1 MPSNAYIIGSYST
14 QFKKWPE
21 KSFRDL
27 TRDAC
32 MGVLEDAGMDAGDE
46 VEYVW
51 FGHTGTGGWGPVGY
65 FGQICLLPLV
75 QEGVLPKSVP
85 IANVENACATGSQA
99 LHGAWKD
106 ILSGQTHLSMA
117 VGVEKVFNP
126 NLSKEAVLK
135 TFSGGDIKPDETREA
150 YGTEL
155 MQAYAE
161 AAEMAGIE
169 FKPGG
174 DRTLWMDTYAMQ
186 AQLHMLKHGTTQ
198 RQIAVGAS
206 KNHWYGARNPK
217 AQYQFEVPLEDVLT
231 DRMVSPP
238 LTRSMCA
245 PIGDGAA
252 SALLCSEE
260 FLANAPSKV
269 QDRAVRVAASAFS
282 SATSRAID
290 EPSLSKVAADRAY
303 QQAGVGPD
311 DIDVAEVHDATSF
324 CEVYQSEMMGF
335 CEIGQG
341 GPFVGSGATGP
352 DGTVPTNTS
361 GGLVSKG
368 HPIAATGLSMI
379 YELVTQLRGE
389 AGERQV
395 KGAELALQE
404 NGGGVIGLE
413 EAACSVII
421 LAKDR

>member
-1 MPSNAYIIGSYST
+1 MSNNVYIVGSYST

-21 KSFRDL
+21 KSFRDM
-27 TRDAC
+27 TRDAVV
-32 MGVLEDAGMDAGDE
+32 GVLEDAGMDRGDE
-46 VEYVW
+46 IEFVW

-65 FGQICLLPLV
+65 FGQICLVPLIRESLLPR
-75 QEGVLPKSVP
+75 SVP
-85 IANVENACATGSQA
+85 IFNVENACATGSMA

-106 ILSGQTHLSMA
+106 ILSGQSHLSLA

-126 NLSKEAVLK
+126 NLSKEDILK
-135 TFSGGDIKPDETREA
+135 TFSGGGGKPDETRQEYADELFRTYAAAAKEA
-150 YGTEL
+150 G
-155 MQAYAE
+155 A
-161 AAEMAGIE
+161 E
-169 FKPGG
+169 FKPGS

-186 AQLHMLKHGTTQ
+186 AQLHMTRYGTTQ
-198 RQIAVGAS
+198 RQIAIGAA

-217 AQYQFEVPLEDVLT
+217 AQYQFEVPLEKVLE
-231 DRMVSPP
+231 DRVVSPP

-260 FLANAPSKV
+260 FLSNAPAKV
-269 QDRAVRVAASAFS
+269 RDRAVRVAASAFS
-282 SATSRAID
+282 SGTFRAVH
-290 EPSLSKVAADRAY
+290 EPSLSKAAADRAY
-303 QQAGVGPD
+303 AMAGVGPQ

-324 CEVYQSEMMGF
+324 CEIYQSEMMGF
-335 CEIGQG
+335 CDIGQG
-341 GPFVGSGATGP
+341 GPFVESGATGP
-352 DGTVPTNTS
+352 GGEVPTNTS

-379 YELVTQLRGE
+379 YELATQLRGE

-395 KGAELALQE
+395 EGAELALQE
-404 NGGGVIGLE
+404 NGGGVLGLE

-421 LAKDR
+421 LARDR

>member
-1 MPSNAYIIGSYST
+1 MSKDAYIIGSYST

-27 TRDAC
+27 SADAVL
-32 MGVLEDAGMDAGDE
+32 GALEDAGMDSGE
-46 VEYVW
+46 ELEFVW

-75 QEGVLPKSVP
+75 DRGVLPKGVP
-85 IANVENACATGSQA
+85 IFNVENACATGSMA

-106 ILSGQTHLSMA
+106 ILAGQSHLSLA

-126 NLSKEAVLK
+126 NLSKEDIIK
-135 TFSGGDIKPDETREA
+135 TFSGGGGKPDETR
-150 YGTEL
+150 
-155 MQAYAE
+155 QAYMDELLFAYTN
-161 AAEMAGIE
+161 AAELTGVD

-186 AQLHMLKHGTTQ
+186 AQVHMKKFGTTQ
-198 RQIAVGAS
+198 EQIAVGAS

-217 AQYQFEVPLEDVLT
+217 AQYQFEVPLDKVLE

-260 FLANAPSKV
+260 FLANAPAKV
-269 QDRAVRVAASAFS
+269 KDRAVRVAASAFS
-282 SATSRAID
+282 SGTNRGVD
-290 EPSLSKVAADRAY
+290 EPSLSKLAADRAY
-303 QQAGVGPD
+303 EMAGVAPAE
-311 DIDVAEVHDATSF
+311 IDVAEVHDATSF

-335 CEIGQG
+335 CPIGQG

-352 DGTVPTNTS
+352 EGEVPINTS

-379 YELVTQLRGE
+379 YELATQLRGE

-395 KGAELALQE
+395 EGAGLALQE

-421 LAKDR
+421 LQKDR